1 MKTKIRA
8 SRGVDEWRGP
18 GGAGEGVT
26 TKHVVVALIILLE
39 IIAAIYIYSHPVGG
53 QSQTSFVFPTSSTTT
68 SSTSSTTTKTTTPP
82 PADHIKVES
91 AAIVNGTLTM
101 EVHNL
106 GPSATNLLTVTGV
119 CSPGF
124 QTCYNYKSLAGAN
137 YQETFVLP
145 AERTFVA
152 NLSGVCTIP
161 ISGCKSYLP
170 VANMSYYLQ
179 VKFGFADG
187 TSVLVSFS
195 AAANDTWSPRR
206 TAILSIASPSLVVA
220 PANLTGLL
228 NVTLTLNDS
237 LPYASWTTLLDGYL
251 KPSSAFSGTILTNAT
266 GCMGS
271 GTGNFT
277 SDGHRLAANF
287 TGDCSQPQQ
296 VAVGFDTV
304 LTGIA
309 PGPYYALVVRDT
321 TDIDK
326 PAGYPDNDPGNY
338 TQFALWVQCNTNST
352 T

>member
-1 MKTKIRA
+1 
-8 SRGVDEWRGP
+8 
-18 GGAGEGVT
+18 
-26 TKHVVVALIILLE
+26 
-39 IIAAIYIYSHPVGG
+39 
-53 QSQTSFVFPTSSTTT
+53 
-68 SSTSSTTTKTTTPP
+68 
-82 PADHIKVES
+82 
-91 AAIVNGTLTM
+91 M

-106 GPSATNLLTVTGV
+106 GPSATNLLTVMGV

-124 QTCYNYKSLAGAN
+124 QTCYNYKSLAGA
-137 YQETFVLP
+137 YLQETFVLP
-145 AERTFVA
+145 AERTFMA

-187 TSVLVSFS
+187 TSVLVLVS
-195 AAANDTWSPRR
+195 AVANDTWSPRL

-220 PANLTGLL
+220 QANLTGLL
-228 NVTLTLNDS
+228 NVTVTLNDS

-251 KPSSAFSGTILTNAT
+251 KPSNAFSGIMLTNST
-266 GCMGS
+266 GCLGG

-277 SDGHRLAANF
+277 SDGHALAANF
-287 TGDCSQPQQ
+287 TGDCSQPQL
-296 VAVGFDTV
+296 VAVGFGTV

-326 PAGYPDNDPGNY
+326 PAGYPDNDPGTY
-338 TQFALWVQCNTNST
+338 TQFALWVQCNQQQAAPTNST
-352 T
+352 A